1 MSQLDL
7 SDVMRRFEQRFEL
20 TPKEQITVYE
30 ERDSKIQELLTSWA
44 KSVPQ
49 WAKDRYQYRLERA
62 LDYCLH
68 RKFVH
73 VFHNTRTREIIVVY
87 GDRQNPEMS
96 LSITPEYILARD
108 SEARYIEI
116 LFPRT
121 WPKENPDHS
130 LSMIEAVSDVSA
142 VEW

>member
-20 TPKEQITVYE
+20 TAKEQITAYE
-30 ERDSKIQELLTSWA
+30 QRDSKIQELLTSWA
-44 KSVPQ
+44 NSAPH

-62 LDYCLH
+62 LDFCLN
-68 RKFVH
+68 RRFVH
-73 VFHNTRTREIIVVY
+73 VFHNTRTREIIVSY
-87 GDRQNPEMS
+87 GDRQKPEMS
-96 LSITPEYILARD
+96 LSITSEYILARD

-121 WPKENPDHS
+121 WPNENPDLS
-130 LSMIEAVSDVSA
+130 LAKIEAVSDVSA